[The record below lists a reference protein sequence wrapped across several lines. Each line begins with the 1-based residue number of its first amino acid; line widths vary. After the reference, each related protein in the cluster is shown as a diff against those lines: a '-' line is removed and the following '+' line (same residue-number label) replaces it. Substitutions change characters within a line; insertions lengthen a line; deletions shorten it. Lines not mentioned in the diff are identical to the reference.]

1 MKTIRATIVVAAVL
15 LAVSLAANVK
25 EVASPATPKVK
36 IITLKQSQEMA
47 ARNNPSLKNVG
58 ETVYQAD
65 KVINSAWSMLLP
77 NLSAKGNLIR
87 NQKEIALDFPDPSA
101 MDPSDTDPPDTD
113 EPIPTQRTVIQEK
126 WGKSFGF
133 TANMTLFNARSIPLI
148 KYAYD
153 DADRTRL
160 KAKRLRNDLLFA
172 VTNAYYQ
179 VNSMREM
186 IAVQEENL
194 NIAKE
199 FHRLSLARVQA
210 GQSTSIDVLR
220 AEIRVMDAQ
229 KGLANAEDAHRMAK
243 TGLSYLIGIE
253 GEYEVAGP
261 EQVKS
266 VEGDLEKLKNRALK
280 DRVDI
285 KEAEMT
291 EKMAA
296 RLKNETWMKWI
307 PVFDVTYDWSWNSAA
322 GFAGENDSWM
332 LIFGAKWS
340 LLEGGGRIAEL
351 KTRESQIRMAKN
363 SLDQL
368 TLDIKQNVEQSY
380 LDVNKQKRN
389 VDFADKQ
396 VALAEE
402 NHKLIARQFEVGL
415 ATSLDLLTAATEL
428 ATKRNTRVM
437 ERLQYDIAMLTL
449 RKVMGEYHSLSNV
462 EPR

>member
-1 MKTIRATIVVAAVL
+1 MKTAQTIALVATMIFFAQ
-15 LAVSLAANVK
+15 AVSADEVEGPAA
-25 EVASPATPKVK
+25 PKVK
-36 IITLKQSQEMA
+36 TITLKQAREMA
-47 ARNNPSLKNVG
+47 ARNNPTLKNVG

-77 NLSAKGNLIR
+77 NLSAKGNIIR
-87 NQKEIALDFPDPSA
+87 NQQEVALDFPDFSQVNLA
-101 MDPSDTDPPDTD
+101 DLMDPDPDAT
-113 EPIPTQRTVIQEK
+113 IPTQRTTIQEK

-148 KYAYD
+148 KNAYD
-153 DADRTRL
+153 DADRARL
-160 KAKRLRNDLLFA
+160 EAKRLRNDLLFA
-172 VTNAYYQ
+172 VTAAYYQ
-179 VNSMREM
+179 VHSMREM
-186 IAVQEENL
+186 IAVWQENQ
-194 NIAKE
+194 NIAEE
-199 FHRLSLARVQA
+199 FHGLSQARVQA

-220 AEIRVMDAQ
+220 AEIQVMDAK

-243 TGLSYLIGIE
+243 SGLSYLIGME
-253 GEYEVAGP
+253 GEYDVAGP
-261 EQVKS
+261 EKVTS
-266 VEGDLEKLKNRALK
+266 VNGNLEKLKERALK

-285 KEAEMT
+285 KEAEMN

-296 RLKNETWMKWI
+296 RMKTETWMKWI

-322 GFAGENDSWM
+322 GFAGDNDSWM
-332 LIFGAKWS
+332 LIFGAKWN

-351 KTRESQIRMAKN
+351 KARESKIRMAKN

-402 NHKLIARQFEVGL
+402 NHKLISRQFEVGL

-428 ATKRNTRVM
+428 ATKRNTRVI

-449 RKVMGEYHSLSNV
+449 RKTMGEYHSLSNV
-462 EPR
+462 APR